1 MGPGP
6 QPSLANVA
14 RVGLRNFENRLER
27 LVEGTF
33 SRVFK
38 SAVRPVELGRRMVRE
53 MDSRRSIGVSG
64 KTVAPN
70 EFTIRVSESDHEQL
84 EPIHDSLVREL
95 CDTAREHARDEGYSF
110 LGPITV
116 QFEVDPGLRTGIFQ
130 VHALLAEAE
139 GGVAVGSLVLPNG
152 QRVVLGEYVLSIGRL
167 PECTITLNDP
177 NVSRRHAEIRPS
189 GAGYRIT
196 DLGSTNGT
204 LVNGRRIHEHQL
216 ADGDVLTFGATQIT
230 FVES

>member
-1 MGPGP
+1 M
-6 QPSLANVA
+6 
-14 RVGLRNFENRLER
+14 GLRNFENRLER

-38 SAVRPVELGRRMVRE
+38 STVRPVELGRRMVRE
-53 MDSRRSIGVSG
+53 MDAKRSIGVSG

-70 EFTIRVSESDHEQL
+70 EFTIRVSPTDHEQL

-116 QFEVDPGLRTGIFQ
+116 DFEVDPSLHTGIFQ
-130 VHALLAEAE
+130 ITARLAEVE
-139 GGVAVGSLVLPNG
+139 GGAPVGSLVLPNG
-152 QRVVLGEYVLSIGRL
+152 QRVVLGEYLLTIGRL

-189 GAGYRIT
+189 GTGYRIT

-204 LVNGRRIHEHQL
+204 FVNGRRIHEHQL
-216 ADGDVLTFGATQIT
+216 VDGDVLTFGSTEIT